1 MKNPI
6 LVKFP
11 KLSMLMFGISI
22 SLLLIAIATKNNFNI
37 SFPTWS
43 ASTILLF
50 LVYPLDKEVDM

>member
-22 SLLLIAIATKNNFNI
+22 SLLLIAIATKTNFTL
-37 SFPTWS
+37 SFTTWS
-43 ASTILLF
+43 IGTILCF